1 MHKMVGQTVSY
12 YKIVEKL
19 GEGGMGAVYKARDI
33 KLDRFVA
40 LKFLHAHLTT
50 SDTDI
55 ARFMQEAKVAS
66 SIIHPNVCVIYDIQE
81 WEDPGTADRRQFII
95 MEYVDGITLRKI
107 INDKQL
113 QREEIIDYA
122 LQIAEALQEAHRN
135 EIIHR
140 DIKPDNIL
148 VNQRNQIKVMDF
160 GLAKL
165 KGMLRLT
172 KTSSMVGTVAYMA
185 PEQAR
190 GEELDHR
197 SDIWSF
203 GVVLYEM
210 LTGQLPFKGDYEQAM
225 MYAIINEDPDLN
237 KITGLRWDF
246 ELECMVKKS
255 LEKQKENRYSDMHTI
270 MKDLTL
276 LKEKV
281 HSKSRIKS
289 DLDTFIPSIAVL
301 PFVDMSPQ
309 KDQEYF
315 CDGIAEEIITSLSH
329 LEKLKVV
336 ARTSAF
342 AFKGKQMDVRE
353 IGQKL
358 NVNHILEGS
367 IRKSGNRLR
376 ITAQLIQVN
385 DGFHLWSDHFDRELE
400 DLFAIQDEISLA
412 IVDNLKLKLFAAEL
426 ALVTKNYTGNM
437 DAYNNYLMGRY
448 FVDKGRKA
456 DFLKAIQYF
465 KKAIEADPNY
475 VQGYSGMAN
484 TYYLLVLLGGEM
496 PSEVFPLA
504 KEYAEKALQIDDTFP
519 EAHTILG
526 LVKLQFEWD
535 WEGAQKEFQLALS
548 FNPNSAITYW
558 GIGIYYAAIGKLT
571 DANNAAE
578 KYVELDPRS
587 IFANTAVG
595 TILLRAGR
603 YTEAKKQLQKV
614 IEMEP
619 HLSTTYFLSGQVD
632 MKEAHYD
639 QGIAQIEKA
648 VELDADN
655 PMILSSLGWAYGI
668 AGRKKEAE
676 QILSRLEEMSGDRY
690 ISRFLYAKIYAG
702 LGEID
707 RAFEYLEEAYQQHAM
722 SLALINTD
730 ESVESLRSD
739 QRFMEL
745 LRKLNLD
752 KYVLA

>member
-1 MHKMVGQTVSY
+1 MHKLIAQTVSH

-19 GEGGMGAVYKARDI
+19 GEGGMGAVYKARDT

-40 LKFLHAHLTT
+40 LKFLHPHLTV
-50 SDTDI
+50 SDTDK
-55 ARFMQEAKVAS
+55 ARFVQEAKVAS

-81 WEDPGTADRRQFII
+81 LENPGNADRQQFII
-95 MEYVDGITLRKI
+95 MEYVDGGTLTDI
-107 INDKQL
+107 IKDKHL
-113 QREEIIDYA
+113 QPEEVLDYA
-122 LQIAEALQEAHRN
+122 IHIAEALQEAHRN
-135 EIIHR
+135 GIIHR
-140 DIKPDNIL
+140 DIKPDNIM
-148 VNQRNQIKVMDF
+148 VNNRNQIKVMDF

-165 KGMLRLT
+165 KGLFGLT
-172 KTSSMVGTVAYMA
+172 KISSTVGTVAYMA
-185 PEQAR
+185 PEQVK

-203 GVVLYEM
+203 GIVLYEM
-210 LTGQLPFKGDYEQAM
+210 LTGHLPFKGDYEQAM
-225 MYAIINEDPDLN
+225 MYTIVNEEPDLG
-237 KITGLRWDF
+237 KIAELGWNL
-246 ELECMVKKS
+246 ELECMVKKI
-255 LEKQKENRYSDMHTI
+255 LEKQPENRYSDMSTI
-270 MKDLTL
+270 IKDLTL
-276 LKEKV
+276 LKEKMHPGSGRV
-281 HSKSRIKS
+281 SE
-289 DLDTFIPSIAVL
+289 LDKAMPSIAVL

-315 CDGIAEEIITSLSH
+315 CDGISEEIITSLSH

-367 IRKSGNRLR
+367 IRKAGNRLR
-376 ITAQLIQVN
+376 ITAQLIQVA

-400 DLFAIQDEISLA
+400 DVFAIQDEISLA
-412 IVDNLKLKLFAAEL
+412 IVDNLKLKLFETDR
-426 ALVTKNYTGNM
+426 ALVTKNYTESM

-448 FVDKGRKA
+448 FVDKGRKS
-456 DFLKAIQYF
+456 DFLKGIQYYA
-465 KKAIEADPNY
+465 KAIEADPNY

-496 PSEVFPLA
+496 PSKVFPQA
-504 KEYAEKALQIDDTFP
+504 KEYAEKALHIDDTLA
-519 EAHTILG
+519 EAHAILG
-526 LVKLQFEWD
+526 LVKVHYDWD
-535 WEGAQKEFQLALS
+535 WEGALKEFQLALS
-548 FNPNSAITYW
+548 FNPNSALAYY
-558 GIGIYYAAIGKLT
+558 GVAIYYTAIGMLK
-571 DANNAAE
+571 DAINAAE

-587 IFANTAVG
+587 IFANTALG
-595 TILLRAGR
+595 IILLRAGR
-603 YTEAKKQLQKV
+603 YAEAKKHLQKV

-619 HLSTTYFLSGQVD
+619 NLSTTYFLSGQVC
-632 MKEAHYD
+632 MKEAQSD

-648 VELDADN
+648 AELDPDN

-668 AGRKKEAE
+668 AGRKNEAD
-676 QILSRLEEMSGDRY
+676 QVLARLQGMSRDRY
-690 ISRFLYAKIYAG
+690 ISRFLFAKVQAG
-702 LGEID
+702 LGEKD

-739 QRFMEL
+739 RRFRGL
-745 LRKLNLD
+745 LKKLDLD
-752 KYVLA
+752 KYISA